1 MSEHGSEQAVGT
13 TSTTRTTP
21 TTPSTGVARQLTARR
36 HRIPDGLASLSS
48 GNVRAV
54 LERGFTV
61 IRNQN
66 WLILVSG
73 FFEPVFYLLAMG
85 VGMGML
91 VGEVEGPG
99 GQPITYAAY
108 IAPALLATSAMNG
121 AIYDSTWNVFFK
133 LRFAK
138 LYQAMLQT
146 SLGPLDVA
154 LGEILMALFRGFIY
168 AVGFLGV
175 LAAMGLVTSWW
186 ALAMVPV
193 AVLIAFGFAAL
204 GMAITSYLK
213 SFQQMDL
220 INFAMLPMFLFSA
233 TLYPISVYPEAIQWL
248 VMAMPLWHGVELM
261 RQLSV
266 GHLTGMTL
274 VHVGYFL
281 TMTAAGLWLT
291 TVRLRALFLR

>member
-1 MSEHGSEQAVGT
+1 MSA
-13 TSTTRTTP
+13 TP
-21 TTPSTGVARQLTARR
+21 APAPPHTPGPRPFR
-36 HRIPDGLASLSS
+36 SLSS
-48 GNVRAV
+48 GNVGAV

-66 WLILVSG
+66 WMILVSG
-73 FFEPVFYLLAMG
+73 FFEPVLYLLAMG
-85 VGMGML
+85 VGMGGL
-91 VGEVEGPG
+91 VGEVVGPG
-99 GQPITYAAY
+99 GQPISYAAY

-154 LGEILMALFRGFIY
+154 AGEILMALFRGFVY

-175 LAAMGLVTSWW
+175 LALMGLVTSWW
-186 ALAMVPV
+186 ALLMVPV
-193 AVLIAFGFAAL
+193 AVLVALGFAAL
-204 GMAITSYLK
+204 GMGITSFMRT
-213 SFQQMDL
+213 FQQMDL

-233 TLYPISVYPEAIQWL
+233 TLYPITVYPEPVQWF
-248 VMAMPLWHGVELM
+248 VMAMPLWHAVELM

-266 GHLTGMTL
+266 GHLGLVTL

-281 TMTAAGLWLT
+281 AMTGVGMWLT

>member
-1 MSEHGSEQAVGT
+1 MSAVGPGAPIGPG
-13 TSTTRTTP
+13 SAAVAA
-21 TTPSTGVARQLTARR
+21 TGSG
-36 HRIPDGLASLSS
+36 RIPLLASMAS
-48 GNVRAV
+48 GNVAAV

-61 IRNQN
+61 VRNQN
-66 WLILVSG
+66 WMILVSG

-85 VGMGML
+85 IGMGSL
-91 VGEVEGPG
+91 VGEVTGPD
-99 GQPITYAAY
+99 GQPIGYAAY

-154 LGEILMALFRGFIY
+154 LGEILMALFRGFLY
-168 AVGFLGV
+168 ALGFLGV
-175 LAAMGLVTSWW
+175 IAAMGLVTSWW
-186 ALAMVPV
+186 SLLMVPA

-204 GMAITSYLK
+204 GMGITSYLT

-220 INFAMLPMFLFSA
+220 INFALLPMFLFSA
-233 TLYPISVYPEAIQWL
+233 TLYPIGVYPEWIQWCI
-248 VMAMPLWHGVELM
+248 MAMPLWHGVELM

-266 GHLTGMTL
+266 GHFDALTWVHSLYFVGMTL
-274 VHVGYFL
+274 L
-281 TMTAAGLWLT
+281 GLALT

>member
-1 MSEHGSEQAVGT
+1 MSA
-13 TSTTRTTP
+13 TP
-21 TTPSTGVARQLTARR
+21 VPAPPHTPGPRPFR
-36 HRIPDGLASLSS
+36 SLSS
-48 GNVRAV
+48 GNVGAV

-66 WLILVSG
+66 WMILVSG
-73 FFEPVFYLLAMG
+73 FFEPVLYLLAMG
-85 VGMGML
+85 VGMGGL
-91 VGEVEGPG
+91 VGEVVGPG
-99 GQPITYAAY
+99 GQPISYAAY

-154 LGEILMALFRGFIY
+154 AGEILMALFRGFVY

-175 LAAMGLVTSWW
+175 LALMGLVTSWW
-186 ALAMVPV
+186 ALLMVPV
-193 AVLIAFGFAAL
+193 AVLVALGFAAL
-204 GMAITSYLK
+204 GMGITSFMRT
-213 SFQQMDL
+213 FQQMDL

-233 TLYPISVYPEAIQWL
+233 TLYPITVYPEPVQWF
-248 VMAMPLWHGVELM
+248 VMAMPLWHAVELM

-266 GHLTGMTL
+266 GHLGLVTL

-281 TMTAAGLWLT
+281 AMTGVGMWLT

>member
-1 MSEHGSEQAVGT
+1 MSLRA
-13 TSTTRTTP
+13 
-21 TTPSTGVARQLTARR
+21 
-36 HRIPDGLASLSS
+36 LSS

-61 IRNQN
+61 IKNQN
-66 WLILVSG
+66 WMILVSG
-73 FFEPVFYLLAMG
+73 FFEPVFYLVAMG
-85 VGMGML
+85 VGMGGL
-91 VGEVEGPG
+91 VGQVEGPG
-99 GQPITYAAY
+99 GQPTTYAAY

-168 AVGFLGV
+168 ALGFLGV
-175 LAAMGLVTSWW
+175 LAVMGLVTSWW

-193 AVLIAFGFAAL
+193 AVLVAFGFAAL
-204 GMAITSYLK
+204 GMGITSYMT

-220 INFAMLPMFLFSA
+220 INFALLPMFLFSA
-233 TLYPISVYPEAIQWL
+233 TLYPISVYPDPIQWV
-248 VMAMPLWHGVELM
+248 VMAMPLWHAVELM

-266 GHLTGMTL
+266 GYLTGMTL

-281 TMTAAGLWLT
+281 VMTAAGLWLT
-291 TVRLRALFLR
+291 TVRLRRLFLR

>member
-1 MSEHGSEQAVGT
+1 MTAPAT
-13 TSTTRTTP
+13 ATSRL
-21 TTPSTGVARQLTARR
+21 SLRA
-36 HRIPDGLASLSS
+36 LSS
-48 GNVRAV
+48 GNVAAV
-54 LERGFTV
+54 LERGFSV
-61 IRNQN
+61 IKNQN
-66 WLILVSG
+66 WMILVSG

-85 VGMGML
+85 VGMGGL
-91 VGEVEGPG
+91 VGEVTGPG
-99 GQPITYAAY
+99 GRPVSYAAY

-168 AVGFLGV
+168 ALGFLGV
-175 LAAMGLVTSWW
+175 LAVMGLVTSWW

-193 AVLIAFGFAAL
+193 AVLVAFGFAAF
-204 GMAITSYLK
+204 GMGITSYM
-213 SFQQMDL
+213 STFQQMDL

-233 TLYPISVYPEAIQWL
+233 TLYPISVYPEPIQWL
-248 VMAMPLWHGVELM
+248 VMALPLWHAVELM

-266 GHLTGMTL
+266 GYLTGMTL
-274 VHVGYFL
+274 VHALYFVA
-281 TMTAAGLWLT
+281 MTGAGLWLT
-291 TVRLRALFLR
+291 TVRLRRLFLR

>member
-1 MSEHGSEQAVGT
+1 MT
-13 TSTTRTTP
+13 TSLQTRHSGIP
-21 TTPSTGVARQLTARR
+21 APLAGLT
-36 HRIPDGLASLSS
+36 S

-54 LERGFTV
+54 LERGFKV
-61 IRNQN
+61 IKNQS
-66 WLILVSG
+66 WMILVSG

-85 VGMGML
+85 IGMGGL
-91 VGEVEGPG
+91 VGEVSGPG
-99 GQPITYAAY
+99 GEPTTYAAY

-133 LRFAK
+133 LRHAK

-154 LGEILMALFRGFIY
+154 LGEILMALFRGFVY
-168 AVGFLGV
+168 ALGFLGV
-175 LAAMGLVTSWW
+175 LAVMGLVTSWW
-186 ALAMVPV
+186 SLAMVPV

-204 GMAITSYLK
+204 GMGATSFMTT
-213 SFQQMDL
+213 FQQLDVV
-220 INFAMLPMFLFSA
+220 NFVMLPMFLFSA
-233 TLYPISVYPEAIQWL
+233 TLYPISVYPEPIQWF

-274 VHVGYFL
+274 VHVLYFVG
-281 TMTAAGLWLT
+281 MTGIGLWLT
-291 TVRLRALFLR
+291 TVRLRKLFLR

>member
-1 MSEHGSEQAVGT
+1 MSMEQAP
-13 TSTTRTTP
+13 P
-21 TTPSTGVARQLTARR
+21 TGPATALAPRRRGIPASVAA
-36 HRIPDGLASLSS
+36 LSS

-54 LERGFTV
+54 LERGFSV

-99 GQPITYAAY
+99 GSTITYAAY

-154 LGEILMALFRGFIY
+154 LGEILMALFRGLVY
-168 AVGFLGV
+168 AMGFLGV
-175 LAAMGLVTSWW
+175 LAVMGLVTSWW

-204 GMAITSYLK
+204 GMAVTSYLT

-220 INFAMLPMFLFSA
+220 INFIMLPMFLFSA
-233 TLYPISVYPEAIQWL
+233 TLYPISVYPEAVQWL

-261 RQLSV
+261 RQLSI

-274 VHVGYFL
+274 VHIGYFL
-281 TMTAAGLWLT
+281 GMTAFGLWLT